1 MCKKS
6 ISFVKNA
13 FVVFL
18 SLVDYAIALYVFVAL
33 ERSSVLDL
41 YYIG

>member
-1 MCKKS
+1 MCKKY
-6 ISFVKNA
+6 ISLVKNA

-18 SLVDYAIALYVFVAL
+18 SLVDAIALYVFVAL